1 MLVQRIEYTPNGT
14 RVPLDPDVLARARR
28 NSRIYEVTADR
39 GAYHYLRI
47 AERTERAARAR
58 FAEFGAQVMSLP
70 GYVGLQAADIDTRS
84 NPDPL
89 RRHVGVEIVYLLE
102 LPVAERLPAPAT
114 RRAGTV
120 DLLAYHR

>member
-1 MLVQRIEYTPNGT
+1 MLVQRIEYTPEGT
-14 RVPLDPDVLARARR
+14 RVPLDPDALRRARR
-28 NSRIYEVTADR
+28 SSRFHEMTADR
-39 GAYHYLRI
+39 GAYHYFRI

-84 NPDPL
+84 DPDPL
-89 RRHVGVEIVYLLE
+89 RRHVGVEVVYLIE
-102 LPVAERLPAPAT
+102 LPVAERRPAPVA
-114 RRAGTV
+114 RRAETV